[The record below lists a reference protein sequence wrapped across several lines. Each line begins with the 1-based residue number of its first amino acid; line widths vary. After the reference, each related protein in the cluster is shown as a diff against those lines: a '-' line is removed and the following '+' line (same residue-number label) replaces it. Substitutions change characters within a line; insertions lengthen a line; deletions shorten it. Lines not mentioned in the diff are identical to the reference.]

1 MDLVGSS
8 SGPSE
13 MESHRRHAWYSHS
26 HSHVQP
32 SRPALGAAIDR
43 KASRQVHKNSKS
55 IVVQVVNEIK

>member
-43 KASRQVHKNSKS
+43 EGVKASSQKLKIDGGTSGK
-55 IVVQVVNEIK
+55 